1 MIVILPLKKTSVLVV
16 DDDVGML
23 RLVQRILSLEGYRVI
38 VAGNGEAALN
48 MLVEEAPDLVLL
60 DIVMPDIDG
69 YTVCQYIREFS
80 QLPIIMITGKG
91 KDEEKVQGLDTGADD
106 YITKPFSSREL
117 VARIKAVLRRTALSN
132 ECFESAFCSGELVV
146 DFAKH
151 RVSLEE
157 REVDL
162 TPREYNLLCYL
173 AHNAG
178 RILTLDQ
185 ILNKVWG
192 EEYSGET
199 HLLQV
204 TIARLRKKL
213 WDDARNPRYILNK
226 PGMGYTLVKES

>member
-1 MIVILPLKKTSVLVV
+1 M
-16 DDDVGML
+16 
-23 RLVQRILSLEGYRVI
+23 
-38 VAGNGEAALN
+38 
-48 MLVEEAPDLVLL
+48 
-60 DIVMPDIDG
+60 
-69 YTVCQYIREFS
+69 CQYIRECS
-80 QLPIIMITGKG
+80 QIPIIMLTGKG

-117 VARIKAVLRRTALSN
+117 VARIKAIMRRTALRD
-132 ECFESAFCSGELVV
+132 ECLEAAFCSSELVL
-146 DFAKH
+146 DFRTH
-151 RVSLEE
+151 RVSLEG
-157 REVDL
+157 REVNL
-162 TPREYNLLCYL
+162 TPIENSLLCYL

-185 ILNKVWG
+185 ILTKVWG

-213 WDDARNPRYILNK
+213 RDNARNPRYILNK